1 MKLCDAIAVAM
12 ANMDKATLQ
21 AFPLIAASL
30 SGELPLSTQNGM
42 RFIVGDKGVWRAID
56 LPWVRVVHQ
65 VAESSLR
72 LPYGRVEEL
81 VEFRCGALP
90 CGHIRRFVAE
100 AHEAGRT
107 EIAAALI
114 WNEHTTQWRY
124 ARREAISASE
134 FRIDYREVTLEAG
147 EHLVVDIHSH
157 GPAAAFFSAT
167 DNEDDAGAM
176 RVSLVLGN
184 LDRPQPS
191 SQMRLCM
198 NGFFQPL
205 VVRDDGRMEV
215 MP

>member
-1 MKLCDAIAVAM
+1 MKLCDAIAEAM
-12 ANMDKATLQ
+12 ANMEKATLQ
-21 AFPLIAASL
+21 AFPLIAASRT
-30 SGELPLSTQNGM
+30 GQLPEATQNGM

-65 VAESSLR
+65 VAQSTLQ
-72 LPYGRVEEL
+72 LPYGRVEERI
-81 VEFRCGALP
+81 EFRCGPLP
-90 CGHIRRFVAE
+90 CGHIRQFVAE
-100 AHEAGRT
+100 AREAGQI

-124 ARREAISASE
+124 ARREAISVSE
-134 FRIDYREVTLEAG
+134 FRIDYREVALEAG
-147 EHLVVDIHSH
+147 EHLVVDMHSH
-157 GPAAAFFSAT
+157 GSAAAFFSAT

-184 LDRPQPS
+184 LDRQQPS

-198 NGFFQPL
+198 NGFFQAL

-215 MP
+215 VP

>member
-1 MKLCDAIAVAM
+1 MKLCDAIAEAM

-21 AFPLIAASL
+21 AFPLIVASR
-30 SGELPLSTQNGM
+30 SGELPEATQNGM
-42 RFIVGDKGVWRAID
+42 RFIVGYKGVWRAID

-65 VAESSLR
+65 VAESKLR
-72 LPYGRVEEL
+72 LPYGHVEEL
-81 VEFRCGALP
+81 VEFRCGPLP
-90 CGHIRRFVAE
+90 GDHIRQFVAE
-100 AHEAGRT
+100 AREAGPT

-114 WNEHTTQWRY
+114 WNEHTSQWRY

-134 FRIDYREVTLEAG
+134 LRIDYREVTLEAG

-157 GPAAAFFSAT
+157 GSAAALFSAT

-184 LDRPQPS
+184 LDRQQPS

-198 NGFFQPL
+198 NGFFQAL
-205 VVRDDGRMEV
+205 VVGDEGRMEV
-215 MP
+215 AP